1 MLSESFILKSFAK
14 INIFLEITG
23 KENGLHNLH
32 SLFARIN
39 LFDEISVSQN
49 NSFEVFYKN
58 KTIENDIITKTVNIL
73 RNHFPQINANFKFN
87 ITKNIPV
94 GAGLGGASSNSAE
107 VLKFLISQNN
117 IKIPKEDLLQ
127 IGKEIGAD
135 VPFFLS
141 QGWQFLNGSSTELSP
156 FLFNIPQLFAVV
168 AFPRCELLTKDVF
181 AKISPPY
188 SPHNPISSF
197 HDATSRNNDMQNA
210 ANEVT
215 NSLIVKTLG
224 KISNENAISTKMS
237 GSGCACFSLFENE
250 QFAQECYNSN
260 KGDEEIQLF
269 CVEVLML

>member
-1 MLSESFILKSFAK
+1 MPQFCILKSFAK

-39 LFDEISVSQN
+39 LFDEISVSKN
-49 NSFEVFYKN
+49 NCFEVFYNNRK
-58 KTIENDIITKTVNIL
+58 IENDIITKTVNIL
-73 RNHFPQINANFKFN
+73 QKYFPQINANFQFN
-87 ITKNIPV
+87 ITKNIPI

-107 VLKFLISQNN
+107 VLKFLIAQNN
-117 IKIPKEDLLQ
+117 IAVSREDLLR

-141 QGWQFLNGSSTELSP
+141 QGLKVLNGSSTELSP
-156 FLFNIPQLFAVV
+156 FSFNITQLFAVI

-188 SPHNPISSF
+188 SPHTSISSF

-210 ANEVT
+210 ANAMT
-215 NSLIVKTLG
+215 NGLILKTLV
-224 KISNENAISTKMS
+224 KISNKNAISTKMS

-260 KGDEEIQLF
+260 KNDDEIQLF
-269 CVEVLML
+269 CVEVLTI

>member
-1 MLSESFILKSFAK
+1 MPQFCILKSFAK

-49 NSFEVFYKN
+49 NCFEVLYNN

-73 RNHFPQINANFKFN
+73 QKLFPQINTNFHFN
-87 ITKNIPV
+87 IIKNIPI
-94 GAGLGGASSNSAE
+94 GAGLGGASSNAAE

-117 IKIPKEDLLQ
+117 IAVSREDLLH

-141 QGWQFLNGSSTELSP
+141 QGWQVLNGSSTELSP

-168 AFPRCELLTKDVF
+168 AFPKCELLTKDVF

-188 SPHNPISSF
+188 SPYASISSF
-197 HDATSRNNDMQNA
+197 DDAILRKNDMQNA
-210 ANEVT
+210 ANEIT
-215 NSLIVKTLG
+215 NGLIVKTLG

-250 QFAQECYNSN
+250 QFAKRCYHSN